1 MGGRSISGYVS
12 ESVAEKVSQIAAVEE
27 RSPANVVGQAVNFYV
42 GLPETSRTA
51 LRRMA
56 ALSLPEER
64 AWLQVEMVRLLLKAE
79 KRMLERRMA
88 QDIGE
93 RLPADASEDA
103 IGEEAVRWANGA

>member
-12 ESVAEKVSQIAAVEE
+12 ESVAEKITQIAAIEE

-79 KRMLERRMA
+79 KRVLERKMA

-93 RLPADASEDA
+93 RLPVDTSEGG
-103 IGEEAVRWANGA
+103 ISEEAVRWTNGA